1 MIPTFIL
8 RGVPKLANIILRT
21 LILFSGLLIMMRLLG
36 KRQIGQLQPYEF
48 ALTLI
53 AADLATTPMSDIN
66 TPLLWGIIPIYVL
79 LASGL
84 ILSLVSLKSVKAR
97 HIICG
102 KPKILI
108 ERGVILEE
116 ALRTVRYT
124 INDLAEQLRSK
135 DIFDISEVY
144 YAILE
149 TNGEISVILKS
160 QYRTCMP
167 NDISVLPPQD
177 ELSVALIMDGTI
189 QTANLDYVQKSEK
202 WLRGKMRKLGMENEK
217 DILLMTYDGSKLY
230 VHASGKDPLI
240 KEEQCGT

>member
-1 MIPTFIL
+1 MQ
-8 RGVPKLANIILRT
+8 KLANIILRT
-21 LILFSGLLIMMRLLG
+21 LILFSGLLIMLRLLG

-79 LASGL
+79 LAAGL
-84 ILSLVSLKSVKAR
+84 ILSLASLKSVKAR

-108 ERGVILEE
+108 ERGVILED

-124 INDLAEQLRSK
+124 INDLSEQLRSK

-149 TNGEISVILKS
+149 TDGEISVILKS
-160 QYRTCMP
+160 QYRACIPQDM
-167 NDISVLPPQD
+167 NIYPPQD
-177 ELSVALIMDGTI
+177 ELPVILIMDGVI
-189 QTANLDYVQKSEK
+189 QRSNLDRFRKTEK
-202 WLRGKMRKLGMENEK
+202 WLMGKLRKFGFDDEK
-217 DILLMTYDGSKLY
+217 SILLMTYDGNKLY
-230 VHASGKDPLI
+230 VHSGGSDPFI
-240 KEEQCGT
+240 KEEPCGT

>member
-1 MIPTFIL
+1 M
-8 RGVPKLANIILRT
+8 ANIILRT
-21 LILFSGLLIMMRLLG
+21 LILFSGLLIMLRLLG

-79 LASGL
+79 LAAGL

-124 INDLAEQLRSK
+124 INDLTEQLRSK

-149 TNGEISVILKS
+149 TDGEISVILKS

-167 NDISVLPPQD
+167 QDMEIVPPQD
-177 ELSVALIMDGTI
+177 ELSVALIMDGVI
-189 QTANLDYVQKSEK
+189 QKSNLDHFQKTEK
-202 WLRGKMRKLGMENEK
+202 WLMGKLKKFGFDDEK
-217 DILLMTYDGSKLY
+217 NILLMTYDGNKLY
-230 VHASGKDPLI
+230 VHSRGSDPFI
-240 KEEQCGT
+240 KEEPCGT